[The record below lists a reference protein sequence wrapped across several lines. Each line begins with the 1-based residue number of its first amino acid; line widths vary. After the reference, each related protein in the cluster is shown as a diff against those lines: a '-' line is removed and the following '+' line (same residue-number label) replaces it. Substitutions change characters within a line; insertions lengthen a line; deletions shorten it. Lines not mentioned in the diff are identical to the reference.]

1 MLEAVNFRMPGRL
14 NAKEKVYIIKWCYH
28 HRDKYADRSVKRYQF
43 WDSCRRWIA
52 KKLQVD
58 VASPDAVV
66 RRLEKKR
73 RMEREQEMKTGIAW
87 PYNYDWD
94 LALALDNWI
103 HFLDRLDHGELLLDD
118 MEPPEY
124 RRIAAEPDIAEM
136 GETGKNEAEAEMI
149 RHIKEH
155 EEEAIRA
162 KREEEYR
169 QQLNAK
175 YESTDKWVTEQEIL
189 FRDAIKRSL
198 GDMNSGDDDVEQ
210 QQEDENEEQTPR
222 PAGDDNRARKR
233 RKVDHAPRNATP
245 PPDDEDNNNGDSG
258 VAGLSPVEPVEPQPN
273 KLAEVLGTMID
284 TFKKTEPP
292 QRDEFVDMLQ
302 RVLETF
308 QNTDPLRNELVVET
322 VQEIRDGFERMERKI
337 DALEQK
343 INKLSEV
350 SRRDPIDRWLQKG
363 YEDLARRR
371 SSRLQ
376 NEACSSSSLAER

>member
-1 MLEAVNFRMPGRL
+1 MLKVVNFTMPGRL
-14 NAKEKVYIIKWCYH
+14 NSKEKVHVIKWCYH
-28 HRDKYADRSVKRYQF
+28 HRDKYADRNVKRYEF
-43 WDSCRRWIA
+43 WNSCRRWIA

-73 RMEREQEMKTGIAW
+73 RMEREQEMKTGVAW

-94 LALALDNWI
+94 LAFALDYWLD
-103 HFLDRLDHGELLLDD
+103 FLDRLDRGELRLDD

-124 RRIAAEPDIAEM
+124 RCIAVGPDMAEM
-136 GETGKNEAEAEMI
+136 GETSHNKAEAEMI
-149 RHIKEH
+149 RHIKERD
-155 EEEAIRA
+155 EEAARA
-162 KREEEYR
+162 KREKEYR
-169 QQLNAK
+169 QQLKAK

-198 GDMNSGDDDVEQ
+198 GDMNSGDDNVEQ
-210 QQEDENEEQTPR
+210 QQEDENGEDQTPC

-233 RKVDHAPRNATP
+233 RKIEHCPRDATP
-245 PPDDEDNNNGDSG
+245 PPDDDGNNNGDSG
-258 VAGLSPVEPVEPQPN
+258 VAGLSPVEPQPN
-273 KLAEVLGTMID
+273 KLAEVSGTMID

-292 QRDEFVDMLQ
+292 QRAEFVDMLQ

-308 QNTDPLRNELVVET
+308 QNTDPLRNDLVVET
-322 VQEIRDGFERMERKI
+322 VQEIRDGFERMARRI

-343 INKLSEV
+343 INKLSGV
-350 SRRDPIDRWLQKG
+350 SRPDPTDRWLEKG
-363 YEDLARRR
+363 YEHLARRR

-376 NEACSSSSLAER
+376 E